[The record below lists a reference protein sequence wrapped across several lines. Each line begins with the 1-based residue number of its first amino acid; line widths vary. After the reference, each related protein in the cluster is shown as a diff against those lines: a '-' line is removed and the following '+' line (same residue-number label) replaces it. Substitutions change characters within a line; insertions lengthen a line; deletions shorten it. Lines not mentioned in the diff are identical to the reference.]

1 MEPREHGGNPKGL
14 RGMLDFS
21 ANVNPL
27 GLPPRAREALLDSL
41 DGWHAYPDPHAQ
53 ALTAALAEIEQV
65 PAPWIQL
72 GPGAADLIF
81 RVALGLRPR
90 RALTL
95 APTFSE
101 YRAALTAAGCQM
113 DYHLLLAEQRFA
125 LDDSILE
132 RLDGSFD
139 LVVLCNPNNPTGQ
152 TAEPE
157 LLRRILARCQEQR
170 ALLLVDECFNPFLDF
185 PEQHTLKPLLGE
197 YPNLLL
203 LKAFTKLYAM
213 AGLRL
218 GYLLC
223 ADGRILRRLQEV
235 SPSWSV
241 STPAQVAGLAA
252 LSDQDY
258 LERTRSLIPRER
270 RWLREGLE
278 HLGLQ
283 VLGGEANYLFFR
295 CEQPQPLA
303 PRIQRHGVLIRSCEN
318 YPGLDAHYNRV
329 AVRTRSE
336 NERLLQVLE
345 QSLREEI

>member
-14 RGMLDFS
+14 SGMLDFS

-27 GLPPRAREALLDSL
+27 GLPPKAREALLDSL
-41 DGWHAYPDPHAQ
+41 DGWHAYPDPYAQ
-53 ALTAALAEIEQV
+53 ALTTALAEIEQV

-101 YRAALTAAGCQM
+101 YGAALTAAGCQM

-223 ADGRILRRLQEV
+223 E
-235 SPSWSV
+235 
-241 STPAQVAGLAA
+241 
-252 LSDQDY
+252 
-258 LERTRSLIPRER
+258 
-270 RWLREGLE
+270 
-278 HLGLQ
+278 
-283 VLGGEANYLFFR
+283 
-295 CEQPQPLA
+295 
-303 PRIQRHGVLIRSCEN
+303 
-318 YPGLDAHYNRV
+318 
-329 AVRTRSE
+329 
-336 NERLLQVLE
+336 
-345 QSLREEI
+345 